1 MESDSDFKGHLQNH
15 ILSVCLVF
23 LYFNTSSMLEDESL
37 WWHAL
42 KSKYLFFF
50 QFGNNNN
57 YMNMAEAN
65 NAFLAANE
73 VDVSLF
79 FYLCLYSTVC
89 LDNLTDCEWVKSEGL
104 NFCVFYGAQN
114 KDFNEK
120 ENNLTALHY

>member
-1 MESDSDFKGHLQNH
+1 MAY
-15 ILSVCLVF
+15 I
-23 LYFNTSSMLEDESL
+23 
-37 WWHAL
+37 

-73 VDVSLF
+73 VDVF
-79 FYLCLYSTVC
+79 IFYLCSYSAVC
-89 LDNLTDCEWVKSEGL
+89 GDNLADFEWMKSEVA
-104 NFCVFYGAQN
+104 NFSVFYGAQN